1 MSEPGKRISK
11 GNVESIRYSYRSASK
26 SGRTTSSVN
35 VRSNRTAV
43 ETERQIRR
51 IRKNYPN
58 AFIDNEHGAYATA
71 LRTYDAL
78 GLTGRADRPANTR
91 LLSRKSLP
99 KRNR

>member
-1 MSEPGKRISK
+1 MGEPKKRISR
-11 GNVESIRYSYRSASK
+11 GEVENIRYSYRSASR

-35 VRSNRTAV
+35 IRSNRTAA
-43 ETERQIRR
+43 ETERQIKR
-51 IRKNYPN
+51 IRENYPG
-58 AFIDNEHGAYATA
+58 AFTDNEHGAYSTV

-78 GLTGRADRPANTR
+78 GLTRRAERPANTR